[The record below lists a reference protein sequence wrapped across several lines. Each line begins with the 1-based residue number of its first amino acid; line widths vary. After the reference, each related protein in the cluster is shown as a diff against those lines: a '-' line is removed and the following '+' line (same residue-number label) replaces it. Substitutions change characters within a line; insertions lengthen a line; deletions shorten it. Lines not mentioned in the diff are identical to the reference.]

1 MNARGALLAGAIR
14 ALGWLPLAAGR
25 RLAKPLAAALDW
37 LGADAAR
44 ITRINLAHCFPDLG
58 EGELQALARESLAH
72 TARLLFESGPLAH
85 WPARRLQGLMV
96 AETGREA
103 IAEALSSGRGAL
115 VFVPHFG
122 NWEFLCFALGAFKFV
137 ALYDPPRMAD
147 LEAPLR
153 RKRERFGAQLVPV
166 AGPGGLRAVSKAL
179 QSGGLVCLLPDQVP
193 HPRGGAF
200 APFFGQPALT
210 MTLPHRLLQRT
221 RPLALLGSARRV
233 AKGFEL
239 AYQPLG
245 DEIYAQDPQAF
256 AAALNQAIED
266 LVRRDPAQY
275 QWEYKRFKKQ
285 PPDYPAVYPKRA

>member
-1 MNARGALLAGAIR
+1 MNARGALLAGAIQ
-14 ALGWLPLAAGR
+14 ALGWLPLEAGR
-25 RLAKPLAAALDW
+25 RLAKPVAAALDW

-96 AETGREA
+96 SETGREA

-115 VFVPHFG
+115 MFVPHFG
-122 NWEFLCFALGAFKFV
+122 NWEFLCFALGAFEFV
-137 ALYDPPRMAD
+137 ALYDPPRMAA

-153 RKRERFGAQLVPV
+153 RKRERFGARLVP

-193 HPRGGAF
+193 HPRSGAF

-233 AKGFEL
+233 PKGFEL

-256 AAALNQAIED
+256 AAALNRAIED
-266 LVRRDPAQY
+266 LVQRDPAQY

-285 PPDYPAVYPKRA
+285 PPGHPAVYPKG